1 MATLGFKDNDGVD
14 VGDKYV
20 TKEYLLDRYPN
31 IATHSN
37 MPTLW
42 TWGDNTSGSLGDG
55 TTTSRSSPNTT
66 TGAGSNWKTIA
77 VSAHVLAVKND
88 GTLWT
93 WGAGAY
99 GVLGIGSTA
108 SRSSPGT
115 TVVAGTTWGNVAA
128 GDRFSAS
135 IKNDG
140 TLWTWGR
147 NNVGQLGTGNVTSR
161 SSPNTTA
168 AALVGDWQR
177 IACGYEHVVAVKTN
191 GSLFSWGRNTSGAL
205 GSGTTT
211 SRSSPVSIA
220 GSTWTTVAAGFNC
233 SAATKNDGTLWLWGD
248 NTKGQLGDGTTTNR
262 SSPVTT
268 TVAGTTWKQV
278 AIGRVS
284 TAAVKNDGSLWTW
297 GDNSTGTL
305 GNGTTTDRSS
315 PNTVVGAGLNWNRVA
330 VGQLSATG
338 GGFAMAIKNDGTLWT
353 WGSNANGQLGDNTT
367 TNRSS
372 PVTTITGGNNW
383 KVIAAGWGTN
393 PVATREEDDW

>member
-42 TWGDNTSGSLGDG
+42 TWGDNASGSLGDG

-93 WGAGAY
+93 WGAGTY
-99 GVLGIGSTA
+99 GVLGISSTA

-115 TVVAGTTWGNVAA
+115 TVVAGTTWGTVAA

-135 IKNDG
+135 IKTDG
-140 TLWTWGR
+140 TLWTWGK

-168 AALVGDWQR
+168 AALAGDWQR
-177 IACGYEHVVAVKTN
+177 IACGYEHVVAVKTD

-220 GSTWTTVAAGFNC
+220 GSTWTTVSAGFNC
-233 SAATKNDGTLWLWGD
+233 SAATKSDGTLWLWGD

-330 VGQLSATG
+330 VGQLNATG

-353 WGSNANGQLGDNTT
+353 WGSDASGQLGDGAT